1 MLRRTYL
8 LALSLLLSPVTGVA
22 GGTPDVDSPAFT
34 AVSELTAGFDL
45 LYEQKFVEAR
55 EVFASWQS
63 RHPEQPFAEVAI
75 AASYLFEELSRQV
88 VLTSDFFLN
97 EKKFLRGIDGKPDP
111 ERMTLFR
118 EALAQARQL
127 ARELQKADPKDAE
140 ALFALTLAAGMESN
154 EESILQKR
162 HLAALRRT
170 KEANEYAKRLLAQNP
185 EATDAYVA
193 LGMANYIIGSLGP
206 ASRFTLWFGG
216 IHGDKKLGMG
226 QLAKPAGNGRYLKP
240 FSKIVLALAAR
251 REKQDPLA
259 QKLLHGLTEQYPDNE
274 LFASEYA
281 KASGMPLQAAP
292 AR

>member
-1 MLRRTYL
+1 MLRRTYF
-8 LALSLLLSPVTGVA
+8 LALSLLLGPVIGFA
-22 GGTPDVDSPAFT
+22 GETPDHSPAFT

-63 RHPEQPFAEVAI
+63 RHPDQPFAEVAI
-75 AASYLFEELSRQV
+75 AASYLFEELSRQG
-88 VLTSDFFLN
+88 VLTSNFFLN

-111 ERMTLFR
+111 ERMTRFR

-127 ARELQKADPKDAE
+127 ARERQKTDPKDGE

-193 LGMANYIIGSLGP
+193 LGVAHYIIGSLPRAPCYALCIGVIHATRGP
-206 ASRFTLWFGG
+206 AIR
-216 IHGDKKLGMG
+216 
-226 QLAKPAGNGRYLKP
+226 
-240 FSKIVLALAAR
+240 
-251 REKQDPLA
+251 
-259 QKLLHGLTEQYPDNE
+259 
-274 LFASEYA
+274 
-281 KASGMPLQAAP
+281 
-292 AR
+292 